1 MEGVSTSLNPAT
13 AAFQNRKSR
22 VMKTM
27 FQRSVVA
34 AAFAAFLALTVS
46 VQAKEKTEDELI
58 AELASANADKVAMA
72 MQQLE
77 KAYPTSTKAHPQIK
91 KLLTDERPKVRR
103 KAARVL
109 GALHAEVSDADIK
122 AICALLKSADPD
134 EAIDG
139 LKALRG
145 LKAPQAVAQI
155 TPLLKETGRHA
166 NVIRDA
172 CRTLAV
178 LGDKSTI
185 PQIEPLLNNPNAAIR
200 KDAQDAI
207 FALKSKS

>member
-1 MEGVSTSLNPAT
+1 MNKACKWTWIGAALFVFLAT
-13 AAFQNRKSR
+13 ALTSSAAQKS
-22 VMKTM
+22 
-27 FQRSVVA
+27 
-34 AAFAAFLALTVS
+34 
-46 VQAKEKTEDELI
+46 EDELI
-58 AELASANADKVAMA
+58 AELASPNADKVAIA
-72 MQQLE
+72 LQKLE
-77 KAYPTSTKAHPQIK
+77 KDYPTSTRAHPQIK
-91 KLLTDERPKVRR
+91 KLLTDSRPKVRR

-109 GALHAEVSDADIK
+109 GALHAEVNNDDIK
-122 AICALLKSADPD
+122 AICALLKSSDTD

-155 TPLLKETGRHA
+155 TPILKETSRHA

-178 LGDKSTI
+178 LGNKDVI
-185 PQIEPLLNNPNAAIR
+185 PAIEPLLNNPNAAIK

-207 FALKSKS
+207 FVLKSKS

>member
-1 MEGVSTSLNPAT
+1 MNK
-13 AAFQNRKSR
+13 AFKY
-22 VMKTM
+22 
-27 FQRSVVA
+27 
-34 AAFAAFLALTVS
+34 AFIGMVLPAFLATVLGTS
-46 VQAKEKTEDELI
+46 AAQKSEDQLI
-58 AELASANADKVAMA
+58 AELSSPSAEKVAVA
-72 MQQLE
+72 LQNLE
-77 KAYPTSTKAHPQIK
+77 KNYPTSTKAVPQIK
-91 KLLTDERPKVRR
+91 KLLTDDRVKVRR

-109 GALHAEVSDADIK
+109 GALHAEVNNDDVK

-155 TPLLKETGRHA
+155 TPILKETNRHP

-178 LGDKSTI
+178 LGDKSVI
-185 PQIEPLLNNPNAAIR
+185 PEIEPLLNSPNAAIK

-207 FALKSKS
+207 YTLKGKS